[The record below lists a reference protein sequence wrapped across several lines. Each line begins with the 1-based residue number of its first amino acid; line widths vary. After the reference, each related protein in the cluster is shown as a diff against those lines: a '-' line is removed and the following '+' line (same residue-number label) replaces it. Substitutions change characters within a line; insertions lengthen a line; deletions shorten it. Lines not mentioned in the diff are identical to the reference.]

1 MMAGNS
7 PLIPTTSE
15 FQMLKRLLAGF
26 VLSLLMVSSLPAED
40 TKPADGKAF
49 DKLVVDTLRDVHN
62 KGADLYNESK
72 DFVGAYRM
80 YQGALLTV
88 RPLLA
93 HQPNIQ
99 KAIDKGI
106 ADAEKETNPALRAFK
121 LHETIESVRV
131 QLKGGAA
138 PKPDEPKKTD
148 KKPEKPVTKPDD
160 LKPTKPDDVKK
171 PEKSPTKYEVAP
183 APHEKKTN

>member
-1 MMAGNS
+1 
-7 PLIPTTSE
+7 
-15 FQMLKRLLAGF
+15 MLRRLLVGYM
-26 VLSLLMVSSLPAED
+26 LSFLMIGSLPAED
-40 TKPADGKAF
+40 TKPADAKVF

-72 DFVGAYRM
+72 DFTGAFRL
-80 YQGALLTV
+80 YQGALMTV

-131 QLKGGAA
+131 QLKTGGVA

-148 KKPEKPVTKPDD
+148 KKTEKPKKPDED
-160 LKPTKPDDVKK
+160 KPSKSPDEVKK

-183 APHEKKTN
+183 APHEKRSN